1 MNCEEIEELIGAYAL
16 GALPVETL
24 AAVGEHLDSCVNHA
38 EAADFRTVAST
49 LVFAAPEIAPP
60 AALKTR
66 LMAAVRDEASQPTK
80 GPQPGGLFGWLKR
93 VTPQRAVPYALAGA
107 LAVAIAA
114 LILTNTG
121 GSDSPDR
128 AVITLAGAGDA
139 SVVLHELEDGVVVME
154 AAGLQ
159 PLADDQTYQVW
170 AIRSGQPE
178 SLGLLGTAP
187 EGDALGAMRADLSG
201 IDAVAVTVEPADG
214 SSAPT
219 TEPIL
224 QTEDLPSR

>member
-16 GALPVETL
+16 GALPAETL
-24 AAVGEHLDSCVNHA
+24 AAIGEHLDSCVNHP
-38 EAADFRTVAST
+38 EAAHFRAVAST
-49 LVFAAPEIAPP
+49 LVFAPPEIAPP

-66 LMAAVRDEASQPTK
+66 LMAAVREEASQSTN
-80 GPQPGGLFGWLKR
+80 GPRAGLFGWLKR
-93 VTPQRAVPYALAGA
+93 VTPQRAVPYVLAGA

-128 AVITLAGAGDA
+128 AVITLAGASDA
-139 SVVLHELEDGVVVME
+139 SAVLHELEDGVVVME

-187 EGDALGAMRADLSG
+187 EGNALGAMRADLSG
-201 IDAVAVTVEPADG
+201 IDAVAVTVEPAGG